1 MTSFSDLILK
11 RESCRSYTGESVD
24 TSLLMKCV
32 DAARLAPSAC
42 NSQPWK
48 YYIVNDEKNAQS
60 VRDCIQH
67 NNMNKFAD
75 KCPAFAVV
83 TEQPATLKAH
93 IAAQV
98 HSQKWAQNDVGISV
112 AHYCLQ
118 AADSGLGTCIIG
130 WLDEDMLHEKL
141 GIPADEKIRLV
152 IATGKPVEAQP
163 RSKVRK
169 PIEEIC
175 TVIK

>member
-1 MTSFSDLILK
+1 M
-11 RESCRSYTGESVD
+11 
-24 TSLLMKCV
+24 
-32 DAARLAPSAC
+32 
-42 NSQPWK
+42 
-48 YYIVNDEKNAQS
+48 
-60 VRDCIQH
+60 
-67 NNMNKFAD
+67 
-75 KCPAFAVV
+75 
-83 TEQPATLKAH
+83 
-93 IAAQV
+93 
-98 HSQKWAQNDVGISV
+98 GISV

-141 GIPADEKIRLV
+141 GIPAEEKIRLV

-175 TVIK
+175 TVIE